1 MDRSETVFS
10 GFGIGR
16 SNQWMLSP
24 GCFAPEEFALQN
36 RYFRP
41 DKLIDN
47 VELEKVENLKKALGA
62 GTYDVHAEQV
72 AGKLID
78 YMLQSSNRPS
88 LLDADSFAAIS
99 VDASPARRQYKS
111 KAAPPIS
118 VNNLKPTG

>member
-1 MDRSETVFS
+1 
-10 GFGIGR
+10 
-16 SNQWMLSP
+16 MLSP

-72 AGKLID
+72 AGRSATRWGFARWRSAWTLPQRAGNIN
-78 YMLQSSNRPS
+78 QRPRR
-88 LLDADSFAAIS
+88 L
-99 VDASPARRQYKS
+99 SP
-111 KAAPPIS
+111 
-118 VNNLKPTG
+118 LTT